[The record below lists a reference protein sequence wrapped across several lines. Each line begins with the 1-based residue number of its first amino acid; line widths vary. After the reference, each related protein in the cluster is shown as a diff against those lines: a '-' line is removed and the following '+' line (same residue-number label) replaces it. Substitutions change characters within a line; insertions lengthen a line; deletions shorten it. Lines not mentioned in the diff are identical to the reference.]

1 MTLAAAMRMTTPEAA
16 RLGPMRIPGPVKPRT
31 YQVLPAPQ
39 QKKSIAAQAAINP
52 YDVFNA
58 PRPYDPKTLHQ
69 TALTG
74 YNEDVANATKLSA
87 MGDLTPAQIDAQTAN
102 RAQQQTALGSSL
114 AAALGSIQRVS
125 VGSGNAGAAGLT
137 AADAATS
144 AGAGSI
150 AGAPPPAALPV
161 PAVQGV
167 IAAQTAGEGNIYG
180 GNIAAAYSAADQA
193 AKAAYAAGDTLKA
206 TQATQQ
212 AQRLAQMLTGTAS
225 VSAREATMTDANS
238 KIDVAN
244 TGTHLA
250 IWTGIE
256 QRRLQAQALGDKK
269 AEAKAALDERNYEA
283 QLGSTD
289 RRAIAATQAETS
301 RGNATLAADTS
312 TANNRRTTDTSRQ
325 NAIDAQAAKRL
336 KAAGTKPPT
345 VSQRLAVNKQ
355 INKIM
360 GSQGG
365 VKQPGGQITTGY
377 KITLA
382 PGPDSLPNATDKTIP
397 IDAKTGASL
406 TVGGK
411 YQGQIIKGLAPT
423 TKTGAASVVDAP
435 STWTKW
441 KRAHAAVMT
450 SLGYSRT
457 EATQYMA
464 ASGYPAPKS

>member
-1 MTLAAAMRMTTPEAA
+1 MRMTSPEAA

-31 YQVLPAPQ
+31 YQIIPAP
-39 QKKSIAAQAAINP
+39 KKSVATQAAINP

-74 YNEDVANATKLSA
+74 YNEDVANSTKLAA
-87 MGDLTPAQIDAQTAN
+87 MGDLTPAQIDAQAAS

-212 AQRLAQMLTGTAS
+212 AQRLAQMLTGVAS
-225 VSAREATMTDANS
+225 VSTREATMTDANS
-238 KIDVAN
+238 KVDVAN

-256 QRRLQAQALGDKK
+256 GRRLQAQALGAKK

-301 RGNATLAADTS
+301 RGNAQLSADTS
-312 TANNRRTTDTSRQ
+312 TANNQRTVDGARQ
-325 NAIDAQAAKRL
+325 RALITARAKAA
-336 KAAGTKPPT
+336 KAAGVKPPT
-345 VSQRLAVNKQ
+345 PAQRLAVNKQ

-360 GSQGG
+360 GSPGG
-365 VKQPGGQITTGY
+365 TKTPAGQITTGY

-406 TVGGK
+406 KVGDK

-423 TKTGAASVVDAP
+423 TKTGQAGVKDQP

-450 SLGYSRT
+450 TFQMSRT